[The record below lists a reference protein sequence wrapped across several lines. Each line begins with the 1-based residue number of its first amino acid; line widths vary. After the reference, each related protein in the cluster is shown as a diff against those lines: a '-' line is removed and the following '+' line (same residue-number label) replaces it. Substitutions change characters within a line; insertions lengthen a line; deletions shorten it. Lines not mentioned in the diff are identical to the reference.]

1 MHITKL
7 GTFSELKNEEKAQ
20 QRFSIKMKPSFFL
33 FLTFILTLSLFSS
46 AWAVAIGASP
56 ATLSFELPRGGSEEK
71 TFQVS
76 TNSEAGLLFTLTK
89 SAEISKFVTLS
100 SSTSQTKLNNPAEIT
115 LKVSVPRTTT
125 PGTYNGTVSVATTG
139 TGEIS
144 SGTGSVIATGVAV
157 KVSIKVTS
165 ESAPW
170 FKTSETKINSNAV
183 TSSATEL
190 ATTGTANLGTIL
202 FIIFVISL
210 TGGAVLL
217 ALRR

>member
-1 MHITKL
+1 MKKNPFFFPSSDGTTETK
-7 GTFSELKNEEKAQ
+7 
-20 QRFSIKMKPSFFL
+20 RFQIVFL
-33 FLTFILTLSLFSS
+33 IFILALSLFSS

-56 ATLSFELPRGGSEEK
+56 ATLSFELPRGGVENK

-76 TNSEAGLLFTLTK
+76 TNSENNLSFTLEK

-100 SSTSQTKLNNPAEIT
+100 SLTSQTKLNNPAEVT
-115 LKVSVPRTTT
+115 LKVSIPRGTA

-170 FKTSETKINSNAV
+170 FKTSETKINSNTV
-183 TSSATEL
+183 TGSATEL
-190 ATTGTANLGTIL
+190 ATTGANLGTIL
-202 FIIFVISL
+202 FIIFVICL